1 MASANAK
8 ISLAHFRVLHIVPSN
23 HWSSERHFSRHPD
36 SGGDADHTI
45 VDWYNCNYQ
54 RHLYADIQGVRLL
67 PSRGFKKPLGQ
78 FISNLLA

>member
-36 SGGDADHTI
+36 AGGDADHTI

-54 RHLYADIQGVRLL
+54 RHLYAASAYSQAAVLKSLSANSFRIYSLN
-67 PSRGFKKPLGQ
+67 S
-78 FISNLLA
+78 